1 MIMLNK
7 ISERDKRTLMIGA
20 AAMVL
25 ILGYVFVLPWYDDWM
40 EVRTILKAKRSQLKL
55 IVPGDDQSSIAAAAQ
70 LAQAVPVFEMP
81 LPQSRQ
87 DPLFRGKFNEQVNK
101 TGIKAKILQP
111 IGTRSGKRVSGYKTL
126 KYQCRAK
133 CNLNQILDLLANLN
147 SNPYLAGI
155 EDISFKCDQ
164 KNRQQMDLVLTVST
178 FAK

>member
-1 MIMLNK
+1 MLYK
-7 ISERDKRTLMIGA
+7 ISERDKKILMFGA
-20 AAMVL
+20 VAMVL
-25 ILGYVFVLPWYDDWM
+25 ILGYVFVLPWFDDWT
-40 EVRTILKAKRSQLKL
+40 ETRTMLKAKRSQLKL
-55 IVPGDDQSSIAAAAQ
+55 IVPGNDEVSRKAADQ
-70 LAQAVPVFEMP
+70 LAQLVPVFEMP
-81 LPQSRQ
+81 LPASRQ
-87 DPLFRGKFNEQVNK
+87 DPLFRGKFNEQVKK
-101 TGIKAKILQP
+101 TGIKAKTLQP

-155 EDISFKCDQ
+155 EEISFKCDQ

>member
-1 MIMLNK
+1 MFNK
-7 ISERDKRTLMIGA
+7 ISERDKRTLMFGA
-20 AAMVL
+20 VAIIL

-55 IVPGDDQSSIAAAAQ
+55 IDPGDDEASIKAAAE

-81 LPQSRQ
+81 LPESRQ
-87 DPLFRGKFNEQVNK
+87 APLFRDKFTEQVNK
-101 TGIKAKILQP
+101 TSIKAKTLQP
-111 IGTRSGKRVSGYKTL
+111 IGTRSGNRVSGYKTL